1 MDKITPSNLDDR
13 RSNDQT
19 PFLLDIRPAE
29 SFKNEN
35 IDGSYNVPVYI
46 DLQRGDE
53 STFRNSLD
61 EIPKNEEIVVVC
73 KAGIVA
79 KKATAIL
86 NAEGYNAATLLG
98 GMSGWNGYHNN
109 SISYRLRSL
118 IWRVLA

>member
-1 MDKITPSNLDDR
+1 MDKITPSDLDDR
-13 RSNDQT
+13 RSNDET

-29 SFKNEN
+29 SFKSEN
-35 IDGSYNVPVYI
+35 IDGSYNVPVYT

-61 EIPKNEEIVVVC
+61 EIPTNEEIVVVC

-79 KKATAIL
+79 KKATGIL
-86 NAEGYNAATLLG
+86 NAEGYDAATLLG
-98 GMSGWNGYHNN
+98 GMSGWKGYHNN